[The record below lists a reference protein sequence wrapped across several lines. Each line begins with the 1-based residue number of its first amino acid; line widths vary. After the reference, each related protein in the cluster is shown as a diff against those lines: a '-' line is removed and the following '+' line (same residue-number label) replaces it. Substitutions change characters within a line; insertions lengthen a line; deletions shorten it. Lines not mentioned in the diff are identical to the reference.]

1 MNTVVIPYSSIR
13 QISEKGISY
22 DNGTICFSE
31 CVKAF
36 NARHNTNSPKCIGE
50 RNILEEPPYFEL
62 YGNDCQYKIIFDS
75 TGLFA
80 NKKNSRQ
87 FHELQNI
94 IQNVSY
100 GTRDMT

>member
-13 QISEKGISY
+13 QISEK
-22 DNGTICFSE
+22 
-31 CVKAF
+31 
-36 NARHNTNSPKCIGE
+36 
-50 RNILEEPPYFEL
+50 EPPYFEL

-94 IQNVSY
+94 IQNFSY

>member
-80 NKKNSRQ
+80 NKKKNLVVYNQQIVKQ
-87 FHELQNI
+87 FKRSL
-94 IQNVSY
+94 
-100 GTRDMT
+100 